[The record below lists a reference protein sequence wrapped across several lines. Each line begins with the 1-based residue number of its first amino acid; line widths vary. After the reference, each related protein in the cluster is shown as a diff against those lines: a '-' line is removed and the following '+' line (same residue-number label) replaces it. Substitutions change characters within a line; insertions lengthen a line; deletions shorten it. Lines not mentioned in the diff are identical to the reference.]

1 MLYDSLTLNIIVH
14 KYGLSFRK
22 SIMTHPKAIAAA
34 KNLGLD
40 LVEYK
45 NFLLELETSF
55 LELSNDAKNELM
67 KNNGTGASEIIHSIK
82 GSVGSLGLLET
93 HSFCQIIEKEY
104 KKGVNEKSMV
114 LFEEFI
120 RIYTKEFNEIKQDL

>member
-1 MLYDSLTLNIIVH
+1 
-14 KYGLSFRK
+14 
-22 SIMTHPKAIAAA
+22 MTHPKAIAAA

-40 LVEYK
+40 LHEYK

-55 LELSNDAKNELM
+55 LELSNDAKNELI
-67 KNNGTGASEIIHSIK
+67 KNNGVGASEIIHSIK

-93 HSFCQIIEKEY
+93 HSFCQVIEKEY
-104 KKGVNEKSMV
+104 KNGVNEKSMV